1 MVLSRWVIGS
11 VAAVLAQTA
20 AADLVLQQPVDCTLG
35 DTCVIQQ
42 FMDHDTTDGIQDF
55 TCDEASYD
63 GHKGTDFRISAG
75 DMQRGVNV
83 LAAADGVIL
92 GLRDGMV
99 DRRAQSQS
107 DLDAVSGKEC
117 GNGMVLRHENG
128 WETQYCH
135 MKQGSVIGEKGTTI
149 KAGTV
154 IGQIGLSGRTQ
165 FAHLHLSVRKDG
177 KPVDPF
183 SPEFDS
189 TRCTYEPEST
199 LWDPDFAERFTYQPT
214 KVVTVGLA
222 DTGPSVN
229 DVMDGNWSDFQPKSD
244 APLVVYGIAVN
255 GKTDD
260 VLELTLEGPTGQIIT
275 SKRPPL
281 EKRKAQWF
289 GFAGK
294 RAPAGGWAAG
304 EYHIHVN
311 VLRDGRVLHSETRTM
326 TLN

>member
-1 MVLSRWVIGS
+1 MDLSRWMIGG
-11 VAAVLAQTA
+11 VVAVLAQSA
-20 AADLVLQQPVDCTLG
+20 AADLALQHPVDCTLG
-35 DTCVIQQ
+35 ENCVIQQ
-42 FMDHDTTDGIQDF
+42 FMDHDATDGILDF

-63 GHKGTDFRISAG
+63 GHKGTDFRVSVG

-92 GLRDGMV
+92 GMRDGME

-107 DLDAVSGKEC
+107 DMDAVAGKEC

-135 MKQGSVIGEKGTTI
+135 MKQGSVVGEKGATV

-183 SPEFDS
+183 SPDFDRAS
-189 TRCTYEPEST
+189 CAYAPDAT
-199 LWDPDFAERFTYQPT
+199 LWADDFVEKFTYQPT
-214 KVVTVGLA
+214 KVVTLGLA
-222 DTGPSVN
+222 DTGPSLTE
-229 DVMDGNWSDFQPKSD
+229 VMDGDWLDFEPKSD

-260 VLELTLEGPTGQIIT
+260 ILQLTLDGPNGQIVM

-304 EYHIHVN
+304 NYVIRVD
-311 VLRDGRVLHSETRTM
+311 VLRDGAVLHSEMQMLTIK
-326 TLN
+326 